1 VRDADVFAT
10 KLFWRLRGHFENLLA
25 DDATISHIML
35 YLHSEGT
42 LGENTMSYISI
53 SNWSA
58 PDMSDDMI
66 KDVAGKFI
74 PLIMG
79 VGASAVQMVRT
90 DAQTVSVITHYADAA
105 TASAAQDQIA
115 KIRAKAAS
123 DFPMTMLSTS
133 AGDVFAAS

>member
-1 VRDADVFAT
+1 
-10 KLFWRLRGHFENLLA
+10 
-25 DDATISHIML
+25 ML

-42 LGENTMSYISI
+42 LGENKMSYISI